1 MALRKDYLAAAHS
14 GKYPKDYKFAAD
26 IYFNQHNM
34 GQVEAI
40 LNDLAKS
47 SSNPDAQWASYMRY
61 KLPRG
66 NWEASGMK
74 NTQAESAWACGWGR
88 LPQEIS
94 AR

>member
-1 MALRKDYLAAAHS
+1 MLLSKKDQSGAAKYYLEAAHS

-26 IYFNQHNM
+26 IYFNEHNM

-47 SSNPDAQWASYMRY
+47 PSNPDAQWASYMRY

-66 NWEASGMK
+66 TLGSERDEEYAGG
-74 NTQAESAWACGWGR
+74 ERVGGR
-88 LPQEIS
+88 
-94 AR
+94 RG

>member
-1 MALRKDYLAAAHS
+1 MSKKDQGGAAKYFVEAAHS

-34 GQVEAI
+34 AMVESI

-66 NWEASGMK
+66 NWETERDEERA
-74 NTQAESAWACGWGR
+74 GR
-88 LPQEIS
+88 ERM
-94 AR
+94 ARRRG